1 MEHRM
6 NLGKNVYNLLKRQP
20 NVFVKGLGSFKRNH
34 TPAAYDDKRNVY
46 LPPLTYIDFD
56 RTSEQGYDFV
66 QYIQQLELI
75 SREEAEAMVDA
86 QVADLLKRV
95 HADGQAKLD
104 DLGHLVSYGDSYVFK
119 ALDLTGFHYAP
130 VEAIAGQ
137 PQPVKVETPE
147 PEPPAPQ
154 PVDEEPAVVADEPAA
169 ESRVEEEM
177 TVSSVEEEV
186 TAVAE
191 VAAPTAEAGVTPA
204 EFVEEEVPATRSNT
218 IWYVVIV
225 LVALGIIVALYLTNQ
240 NQGTLSTTQTPV
252 VLVDSNANEPDSS
265 ALVLAGDTT
274 RLADSLGQHIADTAE
289 IERPTKVLLVPEHH
303 TWQIVIGSH
312 KTLAQAYEQAE
323 SYNKAGYP
331 KVRVIPS
338 NLAKNRKKVIWDSY
352 ETKQEVDSALRYVQR
367 HHIKDAWPDKI
378 K

>member
-154 PVDEEPAVVADEPAA
+154 PVDEEPAVVAEVPSA
-169 ESRVEEEM
+169 ESPTEEEAG
-177 TVSSVEEEV
+177 T
-186 TAVAE
+186 VAE
-191 VAAPTAEAGVTPA
+191 VAVPAAEADGTPA

-240 NQGTLSTTQTPV
+240 QQGASSTTQTPV
-252 VLVDSNANEPDSS
+252 VLVDSNANEQDSS
-265 ALVLAGDTT
+265 ALVLAGDSTG
-274 RLADSLGQHIADTAE
+274 LVDSLGLHAADTGA

-352 ETKQEVDSALRYVQR
+352 ETKQEVDSALKYVQR